1 MVFLEP
7 RADADGGL
15 HLYSRQGRFGA
26 DGAYLV
32 LEAGGDR
39 LRARRI
45 PVVEHFH
52 LYVDADGDLRTD
64 HDLRLWNIPSGT
76 PALPDA
82 PRPLAVPGPAGAA
95 LPRDFA
101 ASPHRAKARR
111 GP

>member
-1 MVFLEP
+1 LPEGSLMVFLEP

-15 HLYSRQGRFGA
+15 HLYSQHGPFGA

-64 HDLRLWNIPSGT
+64 HDLRLWSIP
-76 PALPDA
+76 
-82 PRPLAVPGPAGAA
+82 AVR
-95 LPRDFA
+95 LHYRMRRD
-101 ASPHRAKARR
+101 P
-111 GP
+111 